1 MNGKRS
7 DLIKDQE
14 ICGIFLDPC
23 CLRCCSLVLKHTGW
37 IYTDSQ
43 VSNFLFINFFSAT
56 WGFFVGEKKKAY
68 NNMNRWVQLKV
79 LIQSLPRD
87 LSVFLESVSTHI
99 DGLLWAD
106 FLCYPKSVRN
116 HVASRTGSVN
126 RWVGIIAK
134 GSLSPGVQLRDAKR
148 GHSCLSNFETMD
160 WGSFCSSNADWVFAT
175 NEWSLIC
182 LSKIAAFT

>member
-43 VSNFLFINFFSAT
+43 FLIFFSLISFQPL
-56 WGFFVGEKKKAY
+56 GFFLWGKKKRPTVIWTGGYSWKYWSKAC
-68 NNMNRWVQLKV
+68 QE
-79 LIQSLPRD
+79 IFQF
-87 LSVFLESVSTHI
+87 FLESVSTHI

>member
-1 MNGKRS
+1 MGFFWTPAVCVVALWSWNIQAGSTQVAKF
-7 DLIKDQE
+7 LI
-14 ICGIFLDPC
+14 
-23 CLRCCSLVLKHTGW
+23 
-37 IYTDSQ
+37 
-43 VSNFLFINFFSAT
+43 FFSLISFQPL
-56 WGFFVGEKKKAY
+56 GFFFVGKKKAY
-68 NNMNRWVQLKV
+68 NNINRWVQLKV

-87 LSVFLESVSTHI
+87 LQVFLESVSTHI

-134 GSLSPGVQLRDAKR
+134 GSLSPGVQLWDAKR

-175 NEWSLIC
+175 KEWSLIC

>member
-1 MNGKRS
+1 MGFFWTPALSVVALWSWNIQAGSTQIAKF
-7 DLIKDQE
+7 LI
-14 ICGIFLDPC
+14 
-23 CLRCCSLVLKHTGW
+23 
-37 IYTDSQ
+37 
-43 VSNFLFINFFSAT
+43 FFSLISFQPHG
-56 WGFFVGEKKKAY
+56 GFWGEKKKAY
-68 NNMNRWVQLKV
+68 NSINRWLQLKV

-87 LSVFLESVSTHI
+87 LSGFLESVSTHI
-99 DGLLWAD
+99 HGLLWAD

-134 GSLSPGVQLRDAKR
+134 GSLSPTVQLQDAKR